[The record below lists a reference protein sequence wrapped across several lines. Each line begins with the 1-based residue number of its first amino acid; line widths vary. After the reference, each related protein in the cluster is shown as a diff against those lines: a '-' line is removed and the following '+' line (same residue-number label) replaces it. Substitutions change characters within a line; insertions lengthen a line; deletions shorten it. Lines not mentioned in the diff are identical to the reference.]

1 MARIALILALL
12 TVVLV
17 GLAACGSNGAGA
29 RFAAT
34 PATGRVPIEVQF
46 TDLSQGDIDTWEW
59 DFDDDGV
66 VDSTLKN
73 PRWFYRDPGV
83 YTISLTVSG
92 SGDTDTETK
101 IAYVDLAP
109 PLSQAG
115 SSLGGCCG
123 SASSSSS
130 QAGCSGCQS
139 GSSQPVDEDRNSGC
153 GCN

>member
-1 MARIALILALL
+1 MARIALVLALL
-12 TVVLV
+12 IVASV
-17 GLAACGSNGAGA
+17 GLAACGSNRADA

-34 PATGRVPIEVQF
+34 PTTGRVPIEVQF
-46 TDLSQGDIDTWEW
+46 TDLSLGDIDTWEW

-73 PRWFYRDPGV
+73 PKWLYRNPGAD
-83 YTISLTVSG
+83 TISLTVSG
-92 SGDTDTETK
+92 PGGTDTETK

-115 SSLGGCCG
+115 SSRGGCCG
-123 SASSSSS
+123 SASVSSS

-139 GSSQPVDEDRNSGC
+139 SPSQPVDEGRNSGC